1 MAIRTTNDFLYA
13 VGQIAYKVRRSNRAG
28 MVTIQK
34 FILDLLVLVRVKT
47 KSDKDKEKVSRKNR
61 GQLKLDGVK
70 NIVEDY
76 LTVLHVTLMG
86 PVVRRT
92 NRFDIMQNMI
102 FDRTSYGTFLI
113 QPPDPDE
120 SGERISY
127 HFVREMCIKA
137 AIGKNGYYSNNIF
150 VVGTHSK
157 LYIQFNGASNKM
169 EECGPT
175 TKDMWLAFN
184 RKRVSK
190 GHMNIKI
197 SLALG
202 YKQKKTTSATQ
213 DEYCQNDKM
222 EEPKKLE
229 LKNSSA
235 QRAASQYVNSGVAKF
250 METLNL
256 TKESPCYHGFS
267 EEMYQTG
274 LIYYAVEEYSGK

>member
-13 VGQIAYKVRRSNRAG
+13 VGQIAYKVRRSNRAEV
-28 MVTIQK
+28 MTIQK

-76 LTVLHVTLMG
+76 LTVLHVTLLG

-92 NRFDIMQNMI
+92 NRFEIMQNMI
-102 FDRTSYGTFLI
+102 FDRTSYGTFLV
-113 QPPDPDE
+113 QPPDPEE

-137 AIGKNGYYSNNIF
+137 AIGKNGNYCNNIF

-157 LYIQFNGASNKM
+157 LFIQFNGASNKM

-190 GHMNIKI
+190 GHMNIKV

-202 YKQKKTTSATQ
+202 YKQT
-213 DEYCQNDKM
+213 
-222 EEPKKLE
+222 
-229 LKNSSA
+229 KNN
-235 QRAASQYVNSGVAKF
+235 VGNSRRILP
-250 METLNL
+250 E
-256 TKESPCYHGFS
+256 
-267 EEMYQTG
+267 
-274 LIYYAVEEYSGK
+274 